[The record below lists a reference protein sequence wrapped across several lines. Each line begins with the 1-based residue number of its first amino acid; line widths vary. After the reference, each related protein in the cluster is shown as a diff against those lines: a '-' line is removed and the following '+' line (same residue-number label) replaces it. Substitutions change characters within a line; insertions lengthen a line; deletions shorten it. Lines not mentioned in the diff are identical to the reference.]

1 VLSVTANNACG
12 SSPAFSKNIKVIFS
26 CRTIDQDEETT
37 LTTDDEDLDMN
48 GITAEDFAL
57 YPNPNDGN
65 FRVTLTSNK
74 AARYSFEIID
84 MTGRLVYQSNEEY
97 QAGTN
102 IKEFALLNVKEG
114 LYFVR
119 ISQNNKTIKSM
130 RVVLQ

>member
-1 VLSVTANNACG
+1 MKVSGFSFETA
-12 SSPAFSKNIKVIFS
+12 
-26 CRTIDQDEETT
+26 
-37 LTTDDEDLDMN
+37 DDEDLDMN
-48 GITAEDFAL
+48 GISAEDFAL

-74 AARYSFEIID
+74 AARYSFDIID

-119 ISQNNKTIKSM
+119 ISQNNKTILSISRTKQSKNNKLKINCTTQ
-130 RVVLQ
+130 RHDRNISFVCSK